1 MQACACVD
9 ACVYIKAHYGSMSYE
24 WTFDK
29 HADKITRKKAPFWR
43 SFARTPANVTGVRGS
58 LEF

>member
-1 MQACACVD
+1 
-9 ACVYIKAHYGSMSYE
+9 MSYE

-43 SFARTPANVTGVRGS
+43 SFARTPANVTTPVEYFELLICGTNPH
-58 LEF
+58 

>member
-1 MQACACVD
+1 
-9 ACVYIKAHYGSMSYE
+9 MSYE